1 MQIGALFSI
10 AVEGLRRQI
19 DKMNGAATQVLLDS
33 TAVSTP
39 ERVSISEAAKQAA
52 EGGGSVTSGIESA
65 MVDLRVSKYLAV
77 ANMRVMQT
85 GDDLAR
91 EVVNLKR

>member
-1 MQIGALFSI
+1 MQIGSLFSI

-39 ERVSISEAAKQAA
+39 ERVSISDGARQAA
-52 EGGGSVTSGIESA
+52 ESGSLSSGIEGA
-65 MVDLRVSKYLAV
+65 LVDLRVSKYLAV
-77 ANMRVMQT
+77 ANLRVMQT
-85 GDDLAR
+85 GEELAS
-91 EVVNLKR
+91 EIVNLKR

>member
-1 MQIGALFSI
+1 MQIGSLFSI
-10 AVEGLRRQI
+10 AVEGLRRQL

-39 ERVSISEAAKQAA
+39 ERVSISEGARQAA
-52 EGGGSVTSGIESA
+52 ESGSLTSGIEGA

-77 ANMRVMQT
+77 ANLRVMQT
-85 GDDLAR
+85 GEDMASEL
-91 EVVNLKR
+91 VNLKR